1 LGKIIEMAPV
11 KNFEVIALA
20 RDSEDRQVVETYL
33 KSLACP
39 SESKNFH
46 VAFIPETI
54 RQTYK
59 FVMTPTTVI
68 ASGDGKALKV
78 WNGALTSKDIANADA
93 TLGL

>member
-1 LGKIIEMAPV
+1 MEIAPS

-20 RDSEDRQVVETYL
+20 RDSDDKQGIETYL
-33 KSLACP
+33 KSMGWP
-39 SESKNFH
+39 PESKNFH
-46 VAFIPETI
+46 VVFISEQI
-54 RQTYK
+54 RQVYK

-68 ASGDGKALKV
+68 ASGDGKAVKV